1 MRSVFLNSGS
11 GGILSLVL
19 RQSEFRL
26 FLNSGECFAKTVF
39 ERHFEIVFSEI
50 GLAAA
55 FYLN

>member
-19 RQSEFRL
+19 RQSVDF

-39 ERHFEIVFSEI
+39 ERHFEIGFSEV